1 MSFRKTLK
9 PLAVMLGATLAVAPL
24 SGFADDL
31 PVKIGFA
38 APLTG
43 VNAGYGK
50 DLENGALLAVEEA
63 NAQKIKIGGQ
73 VANFR
78 SSPRRSGRP
87 ARRRA
92 GGAET
97 GGCECVGGGGPLQLG
112 STIPA
117 SQLYETAGIP
127 VIDPAATNPIITGR
141 GFANTFMVISTDAQN
156 AGNAGVYAVEVT
168 KAKRI
173 AILDDRT
180 AFGQG
185 EADEFE
191 KAVKAHG
198 GTIVAHEYTNNQA
211 VDFST
216 QLTAIKATNAD
227 LIFFGGLDSP
237 AAGVAKRM
245 NSGLTAQLVGGGGV
259 MDPEFIKLAGD
270 AADGA
275 MAWEYGRP
283 LRSCRPARTSRN
295 VQEALWRGYPAYA
308 PFGYDAA
315 WAAIKAMQ
323 QAKST
328 TPATYRPVLKAISFE
343 GVTGPIAFDPNG
355 SLKNAGSTLIG
366 QERRVG
372 ADRDEGWRQLS
383 VTIAS
388 GWMDSRQP
396 AGRPRAGRARYSR
409 RGIARPPMTRAR
421 IQSIPA
427 SAIRWT

>member
-1 MSFRKTLK
+1 MQGETMSFRNTLK
-9 PLAVMLGATLAVAPL
+9 PLAMMLGAILTVAPL
-24 SGFADDL
+24 SSYADDL

-50 DLENGALLAVEEA
+50 DLENGVRLAIEEA
-63 NAQKIKIGGQ
+63 NAQKIKIGNQ
-73 VANFR
+73 VADFQLV
-78 SSPRRSGRP
+78 SEDDQADPRVGVQAAQKLVDAQVSVVVGHFNSG
-87 ARRRA
+87 
-92 GGAET
+92 T
-97 GGCECVGGGGPLQLG
+97 
-112 STIPA
+112 TIPA
-117 SQLYETAGIP
+117 SQIYEQAGIP

-156 AGNAGVYAVEVT
+156 AGNAGAYAVDVT

-173 AILDDRT
+173 AIFDDRT

-185 EADEFE
+185 EAVEFE

-198 GTIVAHEYTNNQA
+198 GNIVAHEYTDNQA

-227 LIFFGGLDSP
+227 LIFFGGLDTQ

-245 NSGLTAQLVGGGGV
+245 KQLGLTAQLVGGGGV

-270 AADGA
+270 AAEGA

-283 LRSCRPARTSRN
+283 LAQLPGGRDFAAKFKKRFGVDILS
-295 VQEALWRGYPAYA
+295 YA

-315 WAAIKAMQ
+315 WAAIKAME

-328 TPATYRPVLKAISFE
+328 SPAVYRPVLKAISFD
-343 GVTGPIAFDPNG
+343 GITGPIAFDANG
-355 SLKNAGSTLIG
+355 SLKNAGTTLY
-366 QERRVG
+366 QVKNG
-372 ADRDEGWRQLS
+372 AWVPI
-383 VTIAS
+383 VTK
-388 GWMDSRQP
+388 G
-396 AGRPRAGRARYSR
+396 GGN
-409 RGIARPPMTRAR
+409 
-421 IQSIPA
+421 
-427 SAIRWT
+427 